1 MDSIY
6 QEIRGYYGGPEV
18 TPPEYA
24 PQYTIHVYFDGPMCV
39 CQVIYEKMLDE
50 VLNLFPIGVT
60 PVVETI
66 MTDFEKAAINAFE
79 KKFSDAQVAGCY
91 FHLGQC
97 AWRRIQREEA
107 NYKRY
112 KEDPA
117 FAIRVRRFLALAFVP
132 PNEVHRYMNLLM
144 ADEVARNDGL
154 VEFATY
160 FQKTYVGQQFHNDD
174 EVSEIP
180 GTYNYPIWNM
190 FDRVRQNKPR
200 TNNSLEG
207 WHGAFARGIR
217 LHPSVVDLAKKY
229 RQEQDKRIGDH
240 ILHIQA
246 RIKGANRTKIKYQH
260 VTKRLKEFTDRLE
273 SNVLVDLMYLEQ
285 VAIAMKVTTE

>member
-1 MDSIY
+1 MLPQRNTISSVLQKHRKKAGIADIETYSRTHNGDEFLRY
-6 QEIRGYYGGPEV
+6 QDENMMIFAAEEDLIFLASCKDLFGDGTFKV
-18 TPPEYA
+18 APPEYVQ
-24 PQYTIHVYFDGPMCV
+24 QYTIHGYFDGLTYPCV
-39 CQVIYEKMLDE
+39 YVLLKGKTQVIYEKMLDE

-144 ADEVARNDGL
+144 ADEVARNEGL
-154 VEFATY
+154 LEFATY
-160 FQKTYVGQQFHNDD
+160 FQK
-174 EVSEIP
+174 
-180 GTYNYPIWNM
+180 M
-190 FDRVRQNKPR
+190 
-200 TNNSLEG
+200 
-207 WHGAFARGIR
+207 
-217 LHPSVVDLAKKY
+217 
-229 RQEQDKRIGDH
+229 
-240 ILHIQA
+240 
-246 RIKGANRTKIKYQH
+246 
-260 VTKRLKEFTDRLE
+260 
-273 SNVLVDLMYLEQ
+273 
-285 VAIAMKVTTE
+285 AMK